1 MSGYIRKNDGIGNH
15 MEHAVPKFYE
25 DVIAEL
31 LHRDVWWKRRIVCG
45 INTTEKKERK
55 KLDSSD
61 WGDFDEKV
69 RKVLV
74 GQYPKFDEMKPNI
87 IYKPTN
93 VVFPFCDF
101 FYKSDE
107 NQLVV
112 FHLTRQKDGNKVVSL
127 SALEKFLNK
136 VGVPVEDAARRL
148 RVVLVPK
155 RDTAGTI
162 CLQLSNDDK
171 LKNESNRDGLEAALA
186 MHEVWAHPLSYRQMF
201 DEDETAPDIDTNAFD
216 MK

>member
-1 MSGYIRKNDGIGNH
+1 

-31 LHRDVWWKRRIVCG
+31 LHRDVWWKRRIVRG
-45 INTTEKKERK
+45 INTTEKKEQEENTKEEK
-55 KLDSSD
+55 KLDSSA
-61 WGDFDEKV
+61 WEDFDEKV

-74 GQYPKFDEMKPNI
+74 GQYPKFNEMKPNI

-93 VVFPFCDF
+93 VIFPFCDF
-101 FYKSDE
+101 FYKSDD
-107 NQLVV
+107 NRLVV
-112 FHLTRQKDGNKVVSL
+112 FHLTRQKDGKKVVSL
-127 SALEKFLNK
+127 SALETFLNK

-171 LKNESNRDGLEAALA
+171 LEDESNRDGLEAALA

-216 MK
+216 VK